1 MAVIMLVVGVYVLM
15 GASEYARKGVKTEAE
30 ITSIVIGNSSN
41 GETSYK
47 VNVEFWVDGTKYGG
61 ELDTYDASMRTGG
74 KTTVYYMPD
83 DPSKFHSARFNY
95 LPGIA
100 CIVAAAIMAILFF
113 VPHIAVRV
121 KEAKIDRYTEEGTHI
136 VARIMQVN
144 RKNTRL
150 YNKTI
155 AVVECMGSDRN
166 EYSQKVLL
174 DIGDEYV
181 VGDDIDVYVSAKT
194 PRSTLWTPK
203 DTLKIAPRNLRTRR
217 RIKQTDICKS
227 QSSNLKNLARTNTF
241 FLTCARQLTGRTA
254 IFPIPC
260 R

>member
-1 MAVIMLVVGVYVLM
+1 MLMVMAVIMLAVGVYVLM

-61 ELDTYDASMRTGG
+61 ELDTYDTSMRTGG
-74 KTTVYYMPD
+74 KTTVYYMPN
-83 DPSKFHSARFNY
+83 DPNKFHSARFNY

-100 CIVAAAIMAILFF
+100 CIVAAAIMAIVFS
-113 VPHIAVRV
+113 VPYIVVRV
-121 KEAKIDRYTEEGTHI
+121 REAKLDRYTEEGTHI

-144 RKNTRL
+144 RRNTRL

-181 VGDDIDVYVSAKT
+181 VGDDIDVYVSANN
-194 PRSTLWTPK
+194 PK
-203 DTLKIAPRNLRTRR
+203 KYIIDTEGYLE
-217 RIKQTDICKS
+217 KQSARYTDDS
-227 QSSNLKNLARTNTF
+227 QNQTSY
-241 FLTCARQLTGRTA
+241 
-254 IFPIPC
+254 
-260 R
+260 

>member
-1 MAVIMLVVGVYVLM
+1 MAERKNDMKNKKLASNIVLMVMAVIMLVVGVYVLM

-121 KEAKIDRYTEEGTHI
+121 REAKIDRYTEEGTHI

-181 VGDDIDVYVSAKT
+181 VGDDIDVYVSAKN
-194 PRSTLWTPK
+194 PK
-203 DTLKIAPRNLRTRR
+203 KYVVDTEGYLENRAAQLADAPQDQAN
-217 RIKQTDICKS
+217 
-227 QSSNLKNLARTNTF
+227 
-241 FLTCARQLTGRTA
+241 
-254 IFPIPC
+254 
-260 R
+260 